1 MEKVIN
7 AFKFA
12 LERHSGQLRK
22 DGSTPYIVHPFRIF
36 LWLADEGKIYD
47 ENVLAAAFLHDLIE
61 DTKTDYDDIMK
72 GFRDKEIANIVAVL
86 TKDKTLPE
94 KVREKMFNQK
104 LKNASWKSKVIKLA
118 DIYDNLCDMDSWSAP
133 KSEKI
138 SKLAEKQEQ
147 LKFLKENLP
156 ERYER
161 IFKIVE
167 KQLRKTRARSIKHR
181 R

>member
-1 MEKVIN
+1 MQKIVK

-12 LERHSGQLRK
+12 LERHAGQLRK
-22 DGSTPYIVHPFRIF
+22 DNSTPYIVHPFRVF

-47 ENVLAAAFLHDLIE
+47 ENVLAASFLHDLIE
-61 DTKTDYDDIMK
+61 DTKTDYDDIMNK
-72 GFRDKEIANIVAVL
+72 FRDKEIADIVAVL
-86 TKDKTLPE
+86 TKDKTLSE
-94 KVREKMFNQK
+94 KVREKMFNKK
-104 LKNASWKSKVIKLA
+104 LKNAGWKAKVIKLA
-118 DIYDNLCDMDSWSAP
+118 DIYDNLCDMDSWQAP

-138 SKLAEKQEQ
+138 SRLVEKQEQ
-147 LKFLKENLP
+147 LKSLKANLP

-167 KQLRKTRARSIKHR
+167 KQLRKTRVKSIRHR